1 MTALPT
7 LRIGSH
13 TTPYPIIQGGMGIR
27 VSGAKLAAAVAN
39 AGGVGIISAVGLG
52 LNSPYFDPR
61 RRSGTLFDAN
71 RLALIDELRL
81 ARAFSPSGIIG
92 VNSMVAVRDHET
104 LVRTAAEQGANVII
118 SGAGLPLNLP
128 RYTQDY
134 PEVALVPIVS
144 TVRAAKL
151 ICRRW
156 EHHFHRLPD
165 ALIVETPNAAGGHL
179 GAKFEELG
187 SPTLSLE
194 QVVPALVDYLHH
206 ELGVTVPVIA
216 AGGIWDRPDIDRL
229 LSLGASGVQIGTRFI
244 TTTECG
250 ADIRYKEF
258 HLQAK
263 PDDVVVIASPVGLH
277 STSSYCSPCNW

>member
-165 ALIVETPNAAGGHL
+165 ALIVGDSKRCWGALGRKIRGIGEPDLEFRTGRSSAGG
-179 GAKFEELG
+179 
-187 SPTLSLE
+187 LSA
-194 QVVPALVDYLHH
+194 P
-206 ELGVTVPVIA
+206 
-216 AGGIWDRPDIDRL
+216 
-229 LSLGASGVQIGTRFI
+229 
-244 TTTECG
+244 
-250 ADIRYKEF
+250 
-258 HLQAK
+258 
-263 PDDVVVIASPVGLH
+263 
-277 STSSYCSPCNW
+277 